1 MILVKPA
8 LHTHDRE
15 KKMLK
20 QSAVTYN
27 TYDGT
32 IKGKFHSDGATLWA
46 AFADFVLSRVSK
58 SLVRDDLRFSVCYSV
73 TNVLSPL

>member
-8 LHTHDRE
+8 LPTHDHG
-15 KKMLK
+15 KKMLE

-32 IKGKFHSDGATLWA
+32 IKGKFHSDGATLGA
-46 AFADFVLSRVSK
+46 AFADFVLVK
-58 SLVRDDLRFSVCYSV
+58 VW
-73 TNVLSPL
+73 